1 MNKNLFI
8 LEPRSG
14 LCNQLNC
21 IAIGIILGITYE
33 RNIYFNGF
41 QVDYLNEYVLSN
53 FNNIID
59 IDHLNKIIKE
69 NNLNNIIL
77 KNINKNINDIEVLN
91 IDNELINNTKNI
103 FKYLA
108 LPDNLNKSIL
118 NIKNPI
124 STFIPDELINFYN
137 YIKLNIKFNDK
148 YIKIADQIIEKY
160 KLYDFCC
167 IHLRME
173 DDAIEFTEKKLNKF
187 DKNLVNDIYKQTYI
201 SEIETIKKLDVKIY
215 VCTSL
220 GLSDNI
226 NNLFYKIIK
235 KQYDLIDK
243 NDFIKDVKLY
253 DENFNHRE
261 LYGIID
267 YLVALKSLYFIGC
280 DWSSFSIAIK
290 NHHQF
295 YKKDYNL
302 LNIWK
307 SASTY

>member
-1 MNKNLFI
+1 MNKKLFV

-21 IAIGIILGITYE
+21 IAIGIILGIMYE

-41 QVDYLNEYVLSN
+41 QVDYLNEYVLNN

-59 IDHLNKIIKE
+59 IDYLNKIIKE
-69 NNLNNIIL
+69 NNLNNFIL
-77 KNINKNINDIEVLN
+77 KNIDTNINEIDVLN
-91 IDNELINNTKNI
+91 TDNELINDTKNI
-103 FKYLA
+103 FKYLS
-108 LPDNLNKSIL
+108 LSENIDKSFL

-148 YIKIADQIIEKY
+148 YINIASQIIEKY
-160 KLYDFCC
+160 KLSDFCC

-201 SEIETIKKLDVKIY
+201 AEIETVKKLDVKIY

-220 GLSDNI
+220 GLSSNV

-243 NDFIKDVKLY
+243 NDFMKDIKLY
-253 DENFNHRE
+253 DDNFNHRE

-267 YLVALKSLYFIGC
+267 YLVALKSRYFIGC